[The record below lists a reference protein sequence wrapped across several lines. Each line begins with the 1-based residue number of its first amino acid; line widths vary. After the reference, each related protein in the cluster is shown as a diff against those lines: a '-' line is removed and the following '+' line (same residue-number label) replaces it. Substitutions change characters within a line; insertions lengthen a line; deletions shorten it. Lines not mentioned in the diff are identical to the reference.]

1 MVIYRNGFN
10 SFNLMDDKDVRC
22 PLCYNDFK
30 PLTCGFYKC
39 VWKFEGVR
47 SSDGFFVSSPWRD
60 AGGNKYHR
68 FDAKEDHGSVEWD
81 SLLIIVKSR
90 RDATAVKVPVCTR
103 SSVVR
108 KYNVCS
114 ICWSP
119 FGSIAR
125 RNVTTAQCGHS
136 FHSACIGKWSEWC
149 KRFKKTRRGETAW
162 PRLAMFFCVRNP
174 RYYSEKRTDEA

>member
-1 MVIYRNGFN
+1 
-10 SFNLMDDKDVRC
+10 MDDKDVRC

-90 RDATAVKVPVCTR
+90 RDATVVKVPVSFTVHASGNGR
-103 SSVVR
+103 SGARDLRRLGEEKLHECFFASEIPDIIQR
-108 KYNVCS
+108 SARMRHKTESNNGKYIDLN
-114 ICWSP
+114 
-119 FGSIAR
+119 
-125 RNVTTAQCGHS
+125 
-136 FHSACIGKWSEWC
+136 
-149 KRFKKTRRGETAW
+149 
-162 PRLAMFFCVRNP
+162 
-174 RYYSEKRTDEA
+174 DEE